1 MTTIA
6 EVKLWGNTIGA
17 VSLEE
22 GDDLASFQF
31 DSSFAE
37 SEIEISPLK
46 MPLSENVYRFPE
58 LEYETFYGLPGLLA
72 DSLPDRFGTALI
84 DNWLATQGRTPA
96 SFNAVERLCYTGDR
110 GMGALEYLPAK
121 EPKRVTS
128 NQVHIDQLVELAS
141 EILSKREDLE
151 VFFTEE
157 SKEQAMADIF
167 TLQEQLGSA
176 AGCRVT
182 YIGDGN
188 NICRSLIVLGA
199 KVGLRLTVCS
209 PKGYEPEFASS
220 NGIEEDL
227 KRSKGSLRICND
239 PSEAVKDA
247 QAIYTDVWTSM
258 GQEDE
263 AELRRKVFRD
273 YQVNAALVAKAP
285 QGVLVMHDLPAHRGE
300 EITDEILDG
309 ESCIAYDQAENRL
322 HVHPRL
328 GRVVQRKHQSV
339 DLSLGSFA
347 LHRNSSYLSP
357 IEKIRRRA
365 YAYKLS
371 DASEFSNGS
380 D

>member
-1 MTTIA
+1 MSPIRKHKRDFRRSSDLSADDVAAVFELTAQFKSALSRGEPTPVLKGKSLAMIFEKPSLRTRSTFDLGMVQLGGHA
-6 EVKLWGNTIGA
+6 VYFSPQEIGLGQRES
-17 VSLEE
+17 VRDVGKNLERWF
-22 GDDLASFQF
+22 DLGVARTNRQSTL
-31 DSSFAE
+31 DE
-37 SEIEISPLK
+37 
-46 MPLSENVYRFPE
+46 
-58 LEYETFYGLPGLLA
+58 LA
-72 DSLPDRFGTALI
+72 DNCAIPIVNALS
-84 DNWLATQGRTPA
+84 D
-96 SFNAVERLCYTGDR
+96 
-110 GMGALEYLPAK
+110 
-121 EPKRVTS
+121 
-128 NQVHIDQLVELAS
+128 
-141 EILSKREDLE
+141 
-151 VFFTEE
+151 EE
-157 SKEQAMADIF
+157 HPCQAMADIF

-239 PSEAVKDA
+239 PSGAVKDA

-322 HVHPRL
+322 HAQKGILAFLDRES
-328 GRVVQRKHQSV
+328 G
-339 DLSLGSFA
+339 
-347 LHRNSSYLSP
+347 
-357 IEKIRRRA
+357 
-365 YAYKLS
+365 
-371 DASEFSNGS
+371 
-380 D
+380 